1 MSATG
6 LHIARVKDI
15 RFAATHKLLMEQSQ
29 QRYQWPSLIELL
41 TLAIMAFVML
51 TGPRNNRF

>member
-15 RFAATHKLLMEQSQ
+15 RFAATHKLLMEQ
-29 QRYQWPSLIELL
+29 RYQWPSLIELL

-51 TGPRNNRF
+51 MGPRNNRF